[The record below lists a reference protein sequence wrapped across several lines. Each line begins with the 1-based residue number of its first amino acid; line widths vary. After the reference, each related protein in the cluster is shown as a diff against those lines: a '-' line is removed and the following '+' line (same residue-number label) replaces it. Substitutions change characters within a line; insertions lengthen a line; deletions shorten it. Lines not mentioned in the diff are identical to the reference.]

1 MLKGEQLKIKKI
13 FYSLLFC
20 ILLPICLMLT
30 GCHSEKQEKVEGL
43 KIVTSFYP
51 IYAMTKYVSGDLNNI
66 KMIHTNSGIHGYEPS
81 ANDVAAIYDA
91 DVFFYHSHTLES
103 WAGQLDASTHHSK
116 VKIIEASKALPLDK
130 VQGLEDMEVGKGI
143 DPATLYDPHTWSDPI
158 MAAQEVHDIADK
170 LCKLDPKHKDV
181 YQKNANSFTKEAE
194 AIAKDYKVKFKSL
207 KKKTFVTQHTAFS
220 YLAKRFGLVQLG
232 ISGISPEQ
240 EPTARQLK
248 EIRDFI
254 KTYKVNTIFVE
265 KNVSQKMAKTVAK
278 STGAKLKELS
288 PLEIDPGENK
298 AYLNY
303 IEQNLEILYQ
313 ELK

>member
-1 MLKGEQLKIKKI
+1 MNLKRLRLFFLGILV
-13 FYSLLFC
+13 FPLL
-20 ILLPICLMLT
+20 ICLSA
-30 GCHSEKQEKVEGL
+30 CQSKSDKQAEGL
-43 KIVTSFYP
+43 RIVTSFYP
-51 IYAMTKYVSGDLNNI
+51 IYAMTKYVSGDLNDI
-66 KMIHTNSGIHGYEPS
+66 KMIHSTSGIHGYEPS

-103 WAGQLDASTHHSK
+103 WAGQLDASAHHSK
-116 VKIIEASKALPLDK
+116 VQIMETSKGLPLDK

-158 MAAQEVHDIADK
+158 LAAQEVQDIADK
-170 LCKLDPKHKDV
+170 LSKLDPKNKAV
-181 YQKNANSFTKEAE
+181 YQENASNFSQEAR
-194 AIAKDYKVKFKSL
+194 AIAEGYKEKFKGI

-220 YLAKRFGLVQLG
+220 YLAKRFGLIQLG
-232 ISGISPEQ
+232 ISGISPDQ

-254 KTYKVNTIFVE
+254 KTYKVKTIFVE

-288 PLEIDPGENK
+288 PLEVDPGHQK
-298 AYLNY
+298 SYLDY
-303 IEQNLEILYQ
+303 ISENLEILYQ
-313 ELK
+313 ELKK